1 MHYLVSVK
9 DFFTVFGGGQSGV
22 LAEAF
27 PKVIAVIVAHGGR
40 NVIDFIA
47 RVGEQ
52 MFGFFHP
59 KFRDVLVER
68 SARLRFKVGADVGG
82 GQIDAGADIFY
93 RKRGIA

>member
-1 MHYLVSVK
+1 M
-9 DFFTVFGGGQSGV
+9 

-93 RKRGIA
+93 RKRGIAVMLGDIIAYQTDHGVVWPGV